1 MPRER
6 EDHLKKIAKEI
17 RLMRQSKEEDK
28 FLSKLD
34 MMFSVLASLTIFV
47 SGIVINNSLNP
58 VNPYLIGFGISI
70 LIVFVVAL
78 IGEFVAILRD
88 DLTQRL
94 DFWMVLVF
102 GIVQVTWRAVVV
114 SLFAFYGPFTGSFFN
129 FFGMIFIAFF
139 VALGMK
145 HLQKRYMGK
154 FPRRKKE
161 IEARR
166 YLDLVILSAVI
177 GAIIRLPDFLIA
189 TLYF

>member
-102 GIVQVTWRAVVV
+102 GIVQVTWRVVAMF
-114 SLFAFYGPFTGSFFN
+114 LFAFYGVFLGGFFN
-129 FFGMIFIAFF
+129 YLGMICITFS

-145 HLQKRYMGK
+145 HLQKRYIDK
-154 FPRRKKE
+154 FLRRKKE
-161 IEARR
+161 IQARR
-166 YLDLVILSAVI
+166 YMDLVILCAVI

-189 TLYF
+189 ALYF